1 MATNHEKFM
10 REFNQLPSFC
20 QSFFA
25 AKADIYEVKTKTAYA
40 LDLKTFFWYM
50 IDALADRYPYE
61 RISQIK
67 LEDLRTIHEDD
78 ILNYMAYLSEYT
90 MKDENGQYLTKTGR
104 NGKQEI
110 ITYSNSPAGKARKL
124 AALKSFF
131 KYMNVHRGFNHN
143 PAIYIDPPKI
153 KKRPIVALSPSEE
166 KKVLKEAQK
175 GANKSTRAQKFHEK
189 TRYRDHSILQTFL
202 GTGIRIS
209 ELAGLDLGDLDLEEM
224 RLLVRRKGG
233 AMDFVYF
240 NKDVAE
246 ALLDYM
252 ELERPEL
259 LKNGKN
265 PDEQAVYLSN
275 RGSRL
280 CVNRIEAI
288 VKEYGKIALP
298 ANVKV
303 TAHVL
308 RKTFGTSLYNE
319 TGDVSLVQN
328 ALGHADSSTTTK
340 FYIGFDPERLK
351 KLRNRKR

>member
-1 MATNHEKFM
+1 MKSDHEKFM
-10 REFNQLPSFC
+10 QEFNQLPDFC
-20 QSFFA
+20 QPFFV
-25 AKADIYEVKTKTAYA
+25 AKADIYQTKTKTAYA

-61 RISQIK
+61 RISQIT
-67 LEDLRTIHEDD
+67 LEDLKTIQEDD

-90 MKDENGQYLTKTGR
+90 MKDENGQYITKTGR
-104 NGKQEI
+104 DGKQEV
-110 ITYSNSPAGKARKL
+110 ITYSNSPSGKARKL

-131 KYMNVHRGFNHN
+131 KYMDVHRGFHHN
-143 PAIYIDPPKI
+143 PAIYIDSPKI
-153 KKRPIVALSPSEE
+153 KKRPIVALSSSEE
-166 KKVLKEAQK
+166 KKILKEAQK
-175 GANKSTRAQKFHEK
+175 GANKSGRAQKFHEK
-189 TRYRDHSILQTFL
+189 TRYRDISILQTFL

-209 ELAGLDLGDLDLEEM
+209 ELADIDLGDLDLEER

-233 AMDFVYF
+233 ALDFVYF
-240 NKDVAE
+240 NTDVADAIE
-246 ALLDYM
+246 DYM

-259 LKNGKN
+259 LKNGKDPN
-265 PDEQAVYLSN
+265 EQALYLSN
-275 RGSRL
+275 RGNRL
-280 CVNRIEAI
+280 CVNRIEGI
-288 VKEYGKIALP
+288 VKEYGRIALP

-351 KLRNRKR
+351 KLKDRK